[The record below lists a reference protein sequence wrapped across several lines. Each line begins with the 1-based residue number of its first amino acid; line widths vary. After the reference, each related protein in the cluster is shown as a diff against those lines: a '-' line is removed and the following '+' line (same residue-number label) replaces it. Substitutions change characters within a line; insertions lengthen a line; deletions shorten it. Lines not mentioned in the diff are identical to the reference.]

1 MNERR
6 RYDTAALVDE
16 LRKDRLRTI
25 ILLFVG
31 FAIIGVLVIVYA
43 TTLRRSRVTLVPAEV
58 VAPVGPKP
66 APTAAVP
73 ATPESATPKV
83 TPVDPLAPAPP
94 KVPELAKGAF
104 VLALP
109 RFATLTI
116 DDQRIPLRGKAPVV
130 ELLAGEHRVK
140 IVVGKKRVTQT
151 VTLGAGDRL
160 EMRLDKKGKLQ
171 LTRQLPRL

>member
-31 FAIIGVLVIVYA
+31 FAVIGALVVVYA
-43 TTLRRSRVTLVPAEV
+43 TTLRRSRVTPLTSEVAAPV
-58 VAPVGPKP
+58 VAKP
-66 APTAAVP
+66 APPAGAP
-73 ATPESATPKV
+73 ATPESAQSKAKPI
-83 TPVDPLAPAPP
+83 DPLAPAPP
-94 KVPELAKGAF
+94 KAPELAKGAF